1 MPTPTNFTA
10 KLISSVLASKLPFVI
25 LVLSMLA
32 GMMALNYTPREEE
45 PQIVVPMIDVVV
57 NAEGV
62 NVQQVERLVT
72 TPLEKLLSQV
82 NGVEHVYSVTNNSQT
97 VVTLRFYVGENREN
111 ALLKTYNKLHS
122 NTDKIPAI
130 VTNWRVQPIEVDDVP
145 IIMLGLWSS
154 DNTTVDDYDLRR
166 LAEEVSTFLQAI
178 DNTSEVKIVGGRSR
192 EIQVN
197 LAPEKMTAR
206 SVAIADVLNAIQ
218 ASNALQ
224 HHGNLTLE
232 NQSFRLESGDVFR
245 DIETL
250 KNTPVRVIDGSVV
263 LLKSIA
269 NITDGPAEQSNYTW
283 IDFANGHQQQH
294 YIKNKSLKNTGV
306 NNNADHPIVTI
317 SVAKQPGSNAV
328 TVAQAVHDK
337 IATLQQSIFPQNV
350 HVEVLRDY
358 GETAN
363 EKVNNLTTSLAFA
376 VFTVVVFIAVFL
388 GWRSAVVVGLAVP
401 ICYGI
406 TLSLDLAFGYTI
418 NRVTLFAL
426 ILSLGLLVDDPITG
440 VDNIERYLK
449 KKSGTLQDKIVAAI
463 NEIRV
468 PLLMSTLTIV
478 LAFIPLAYITGMMGP
493 YMAPMAFNVPLSVI
507 SSTLVAFL
515 VTPWLASKLIKP
527 KSAKELNESNE
538 QNQGFSQFYRRM
550 LTPLLEN
557 RKKGKLVLW
566 LVLVLFIV
574 AAILPVMRLVP
585 LKLLPFDNKNEVQ
598 IIIDMPENSTLEQT
612 AAMAK
617 RISNKVQ
624 QLPEI
629 KAIASYVGTPSPIDF
644 NGMVRQYYQRHAP
657 YMADL
662 RIILLDKTAREHQSH
677 AIVLRLRQHLAALST
692 DGVNIKVVEVP
703 PGPPVL
709 STLVAELYGDEF
721 TQYSELQQAAK
732 IVEHRLKQEPYVV
745 EVDSTVGS
753 DQPKF
758 RFVSDKIKAA
768 LSGISTANINQTLTV
783 ANAGKVAGY
792 LYVDDEATPL
802 AINVKLP
809 IEQRETLA
817 DFYRLTIKGQVGVV
831 QSTTTQGIDIAP
843 QSLVS
848 LGELGQFEQ
857 QISDKPIFHKDLKPV
872 VYVTADI
879 SGRTPA
885 AIIADVSSDL
895 QSPKTFDSNN
905 NNDKVT
911 AEPNDWTKRTFLTSG
926 GGQLWQL
933 PDNITLSWSGEG
945 EWSITLRVFIDMGIA
960 FAFALTAIFLV
971 LRIQTGS
978 AALSGI
984 IMSAIPLT
992 VIGIMPGFFLL
1003 NQFGEREIANAPE
1016 PVLFTAT
1023 AMIGMIAL
1031 AGIVVRNSLILIEFI
1046 TQARDRGEP
1055 IKEALIQAGAVRMR
1069 PVLLTAGTTLLGN
1082 LIITLDPV
1090 FSGLAIAIIFGIIS
1104 STIFTLLV
1112 VPIVYLLVFDNEQPK
1127 PTNTAENKD
1136 STANSITES
1145 TEAQI

>member
-1 MPTPTNFTA
+1 MQTPTNFTA
-10 KLISSVLASKLPFVI
+10 KFISRVLASKLPFVI

-72 TPLEKLLSQV
+72 TPLEKLLAQV

-97 VVTLRFYVGENREN
+97 VVTLRFHVGENREN
-111 ALLKTYNKLHS
+111 ALLNTYNKLHS
-122 NTDKIPAI
+122 NTDRIPAI

-154 DNTTVDDYDLRR
+154 DNTTIDDYGLRR

-178 DNTSEVKIVGGRSR
+178 DNTSEVNIVGGRSR

-197 LAPEKMTAR
+197 IDPEQMTAR
-206 SVAIADVLNAIQ
+206 AVAIADILNAIQ
-218 ASNALQ
+218 ASNTLQ
-224 HHGNLTLE
+224 FHGNLALE

-250 KNTPVRVIDGSVV
+250 KNTPINVIDGSVI
-263 LLKSIA
+263 LLKDIA
-269 NITDGPAEQSNYTW
+269 NITDGPAEQSSYTW
-283 IDFANGHQQQH
+283 IDFANGHQQKH
-294 YIKNKSLKNTGV
+294 YSSHSSSSNG
-306 NNNADHPIVTI
+306 DHPMVTI

-337 IATLQQSIFPQNV
+337 IAALQQSIFPQNV

-449 KKSGTLQDKIVAAI
+449 NKTGTLQDKIVAAI

-527 KSAKELNESNE
+527 KSAAELNDANE

-566 LVLVLFIV
+566 VVLVLFII
-574 AAILPVMRLVP
+574 AAMLPVMRLVP
-585 LKLLPFDNKNEVQ
+585 LKLLPFDNKNELQV
-598 IIIDMPENSTLEQT
+598 IIDMPENATLEQT

-617 RISNKVQ
+617 IVSKKAQ

-629 KAIASYVGTPSPIDF
+629 KAIASYVGIPSPIDF
-644 NGMVRQYYQRHAP
+644 NGMVRQYYQRQAP

-662 RIILLDKTAREHQSH
+662 RVILVDKTAREHQSH
-677 AIVLRLRQHLAALST
+677 AIVLRLRQHLKALNS

-709 STLVAELYGDEF
+709 STLVTELYGDEF
-721 TQYSELQQAAK
+721 TQYSELQQAAA
-732 IVEHRLKQEPYVV
+732 IVKHRLKQEPFVV

-753 DQPKF
+753 DQPRV
-758 RFVSDKIKAA
+758 RFVTDKVKAA
-768 LSGISTANINQTLTV
+768 LSGISTENINQTLAV
-783 ANAGKVAGY
+783 ANAGEVAGY
-792 LYVDDEATPL
+792 MHVNDEATPL
-802 AINVKLP
+802 AIKVKLP

-817 DFYRLTIKGQVGVV
+817 DFYRLTIKGQAGIV
-831 QSTTTQGIDIAP
+831 QNTTPQGIDIAP

-857 QISDKPIFHKDLKPV
+857 QINDKPIFHKDLKPV

-885 AIIADVSSDL
+885 EIIADVGSDL
-895 QSPKTFDSNN
+895 QSASAININNEFNTTTSEPSN
-905 NNDKVT
+905 
-911 AEPNDWTKRTFLTSG
+911 WTERTFLTSG
-926 GGQLWQL
+926 GGQIWQL

-1003 NQFGEREIANAPE
+1003 NQFGEREIANAPD

-1112 VPIVYLLVFDNEQPK
+1112 VPIVYLLVFDNEQSNQ
-1127 PTNTAENKD
+1127 T
-1136 STANSITES
+1136 STANKQDAITDSIRKS
-1145 TEAQI
+1145 TEAQT